1 MYIHRYQYNRTSS
14 AAGHLEVGSNPLRAC
29 EVMVELSNDG
39 VVDSVHIGYAANY
52 QPWWKEV
59 VFHWF
64 VTKGLGN
71 LDLKRG
77 GTDFTPLSMIFFLIS
92 AQKAT
97 ICGKPSVESSGYSCG
112 YCFVAVE
119 VMRLVTLWIC
129 SVLAG
134 ADSLCLSD
142 GIPASQRKDLTT
154 EKGPMALSS

>member
-1 MYIHRYQYNRTSS
+1 M
-14 AAGHLEVGSNPLRAC
+14 
-29 EVMVELSNDG
+29 
-39 VVDSVHIGYAANY
+39 
-52 QPWWKEV
+52 
-59 VFHWF
+59 
-64 VTKGLGN
+64 TKGLGN

-97 ICGKPSVESSGYSCG
+97 ICGKPSVESRGYSRGCL
-112 YCFVAVE
+112 VAVE
-119 VMRLVTLWIC
+119 VMRVVTLWIC